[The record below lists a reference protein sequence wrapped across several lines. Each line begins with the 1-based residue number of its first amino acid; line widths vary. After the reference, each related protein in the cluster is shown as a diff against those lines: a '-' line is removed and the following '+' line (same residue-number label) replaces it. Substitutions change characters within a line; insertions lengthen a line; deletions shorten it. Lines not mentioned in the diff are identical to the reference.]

1 MELIEFVDRV
11 RDIKKEDIKLL
22 SELVSQ
28 YPEII
33 LIGNGGSNSIASH
46 MAIDYTKFLG
56 KRCFVPNS
64 GDMLSMVVN
73 DYGYA
78 NAYSKFI
85 EQCYSRGNQLAIL
98 ISSSGRS
105 VNILS
110 AAATCRRLSI
120 PVVLLS
126 GFEKGNPLSTL
137 KYDSIKI
144 NYWVDSK
151 DYGVVELVHHAF
163 LHSIV

>member
-11 RDIKKEDIKLL
+11 RDIKREDVKLL
-22 SELVSQ
+22 SELVSE

-33 LIGNGGSNSIASH
+33 IMGNGGSNSIASH

-64 GDMLSMVVN
+64 GDMLSMLAN
-73 DYGYA
+73 DYGYS

-85 EQCYSRGNQLAIL
+85 EQCYSKGNQLAIL
-98 ISSSGRS
+98 ISSSGNS
-105 VNILS
+105 NNILN
-110 AAATCRRLSI
+110 AASTCRKLGI
-120 PVVLLS
+120 PVILLS
-126 GFEKGNPLSTL
+126 GFEKSNPLNTL

-144 NYWVDSK
+144 KHWVDSK